1 MSRLNYWRT
10 YAWVLILALV
20 FVAVAAWQ
28 AGSILIAP
36 AHRIVGHPNLD
47 FPVYDAKLRSASGA
61 VIAAWYAPAD
71 RAEATVILLHP
82 VRSDRRAMLGRA
94 KLFHRAGYAVVL
106 IDLQAHGESTGR
118 HITFGYI
125 ERHDVSAAVAYA
137 RNLNPQHRIGIVASS
152 LGGAAALMASP
163 LRVDA
168 LVLESVYTTIEDAA
182 KNRLAMRAGPLS
194 KLLSPLLLWQLKP
207 RLGVSSSELRP
218 MDFMA
223 NIEAPVLI
231 ANGDIDRHTPITQAR
246 KLFDAANTPKQWVVF
261 KGAAHNDLLTF
272 NAKQYKNDVLP
283 FLYRYLKPGNQ
294 SNATPCN

>member
-10 YAWVLILALV
+10 RASALLLGLV

-36 AHRIVGHPNLD
+36 AHRKIGKPNLD
-47 FPVYDAKLRSASGA
+47 FPVYDARLDSESNAE
-61 VIAAWYAPAD
+61 IAAWYVPAD

-82 VRSDRRAMLGRA
+82 IRSDRRAMLGRA
-94 KLFHRAGYAVVL
+94 RLFHRAGYAVVL
-106 IDLQAHGESTGR
+106 IDLQAHGESTGP

-137 RNLNPQHRIGIVASS
+137 RKLNPRHRIGIVAIS

-163 LRVDA
+163 LPIDA

-194 KLLSPLLLWQLKP
+194 TLLTPLLLWQLKP

-218 MDFMA
+218 IDFMA
-223 NIEAPVLI
+223 KIEAPVLI
-231 ANGDIDRHTPITQAR
+231 ANGDIDRHTPIAQAR
-246 KLFDAANTPKQWVVF
+246 QLFDTADTPKQWVVF
-261 KGAAHNDLLTF
+261 KGAAHNDLLAF
-272 NAKQYKNDVLP
+272 NAKHYENEVLP
-283 FLYRYLKPGNQ
+283 FLDRYLRVRNK
-294 SNATPCN
+294 